1 LCYTRAEVVGVTV
14 RFRGIVTDIAEQ
26 IHTGRLAVG
35 ARLPTERTL
44 AEQLGVNRS
53 TVAVAYAELEAIGLV
68 ERRQG
73 SGTYVRGDMWGVT
86 PDWPRYI
93 AEGAFHPTAPLL
105 QRIRAARRE
114 PGMIDLSEGIPGPA
128 LLPRTALVEQLHS
141 LALPDDLGYPDPLG
155 EPRLREAIARLHER
169 EHGLRVDP
177 ASILVTTGG
186 QQALYLITRG
196 LLRPGDA
203 VGIERPSYY
212 YSLALFQSAGV
223 RILPLPVDEQG
234 VQPQA
239 IRALHERHRLRMV
252 LLNPTFQNPTGTVLP
267 TARREEIL
275 SICRSLSLPLVEDD
289 AYGLLSPD
297 GPTPPPFKAL
307 DRDDRVLYVSTLSK
321 TVAPALR
328 LGWIAGPL
336 PVIDRLADVKRQ
348 IDNGLNSPVQHLA
361 AAFLD
366 SPAWGEHLAQLRLQL
381 GQRRDHLLA
390 ALQEHLGHLLTV
402 ERPAGGLNL
411 WARFKQPGDD
421 LHRLEAA
428 IAAGVVVAPGRLYG
442 APDGHVRFTHA
453 LVDGPAATEAVRR
466 LLTAW
471 A

>member
-1 LCYTRAEVVGVTV
+1 MTV

-186 QQALYLITRG
+186 
-196 LLRPGDA
+196 
-203 VGIERPSYY
+203 
-212 YSLALFQSAGV
+212 
-223 RILPLPVDEQG
+223 
-234 VQPQA
+234 
-239 IRALHERHRLRMV
+239 
-252 LLNPTFQNPTGTVLP
+252 
-267 TARREEIL
+267 
-275 SICRSLSLPLVEDD
+275 
-289 AYGLLSPD
+289 
-297 GPTPPPFKAL
+297 
-307 DRDDRVLYVSTLSK
+307 
-321 TVAPALR
+321 
-328 LGWIAGPL
+328 
-336 PVIDRLADVKRQ
+336 
-348 IDNGLNSPVQHLA
+348 
-361 AAFLD
+361 
-366 SPAWGEHLAQLRLQL
+366 
-381 GQRRDHLLA
+381 
-390 ALQEHLGHLLTV
+390 
-402 ERPAGGLNL
+402 
-411 WARFKQPGDD
+411 
-421 LHRLEAA
+421 
-428 IAAGVVVAPGRLYG
+428 
-442 APDGHVRFTHA
+442 
-453 LVDGPAATEAVRR
+453 
-466 LLTAW
+466 
-471 A
+471 

>member
-1 LCYTRAEVVGVTV
+1 MTI

-26 IHTGRLAVG
+26 IHTGRLPVG
-35 ARLPTERTL
+35 GRLPTERAL
-44 AEQLGVNRS
+44 AQELGVNRS

-105 QRIRAARRE
+105 QRIRAARRQ
-114 PGMIDLSEGIPGPA
+114 PGMIDLSEGIPGA
-128 LLPRTALVEQLHS
+128 SLLPRGALVEQLHR
-141 LALPDDLGYPDPLG
+141 LTLPDDLGYPDPLG
-155 EPRLREAIARLHER
+155 EPCLRAALARLHQR
-169 EHGLRVDP
+169 EHGMRVDP
-177 ASILVTTGG
+177 AAILVTTGG
-186 QQALYLITRG
+186 QEALYLITRG

-223 RILPLPVDEQG
+223 RILPLPVDDQG

-289 AYGLLSPD
+289 AYGLLSAD

-328 LGWIAGPL
+328 LGWITGPAA
-336 PVIDRLADVKRQ
+336 VIDRLADVKRQ

-366 SPAWGEHLAQLRLQL
+366 SPAWGEHLAQLRLRL

-390 ALQEHLGHLLTV
+390 ELRTRLADVLTA

-411 WARFKQPGDD
+411 WARFKQPGNDHD
-421 LHRLEAA
+421 RLEAA

-453 LVDGPAATEAVRR
+453 LVDGPTATEAVRR
-466 LLTAW
+466 LQQAW
-471 A
+471 V